1 MLKSSGVF
9 IIVYILI
16 TSLSGLTGL
25 LPVVH
30 AAITDLTSPI
40 TRHSPPEHITRGE
53 KMMIIAIVEDEGEI
67 SSVNLWYRAPGKR
80 AYNKIRMD
88 QIDSKTYK
96 TSIEVTKDFKEGI
109 EYYIEA
115 IDQSGN
121 EGTDGN
127 KTMPYFVEMREA
139 PLIPTL
145 KSTPEPEARITRR
158 PWFKSPWFWV
168 GVLAVAGGA
177 VAVGS
182 GGGGGDNGT
191 GTIIVK

>member
-1 MLKSSGVF
+1 MLKSTGVF

-30 AAITDLTSPI
+30 AAITDLTPPI
-40 TRHSPPEHITRGE
+40 IRHSPPEHITQGE
-53 KMMIIAIVEDEGEI
+53 KMMITAIVEDEGEI
-67 SSVNLWYRAPGKR
+67 SLVNLWYRAPGKR

-96 TSIEVTKDFKEGI
+96 TSIDVAKDFKEGI

-139 PLIPTL
+139 PSILTL
-145 KSTPEPEARITRR
+145 KSTPEPETQITRR
-158 PWFKSPWFWV
+158 TWLKSPWFWI

-182 GGGGGDNGT
+182 GGGGGDKGT